1 MKKNFIPGILLGIMI
16 ISLSMLPL
24 NAQFFTEESLKFGK
38 VLDLVNAYYVDTVDD
53 KQLVE
58 DVIVQM
64 LKNLDPHSVY
74 VSKKDV
80 KELNEPLQGNFE
92 GIGIQFNILFDTIIV
107 ISPMPGGPSE
117 KVGLLPGDR
126 IVGIEGENVA
136 GIGMT
141 TTKVRQRL
149 LGKKGTKVK
158 VSIKRR
164 GVKDLLEFT
173 ITRDKIPMH
182 SLDAAYMVKDKIGY
196 IKLNRFS
203 LETMSEF
210 NQAIKRL
217 KNQKMKDL
225 ILDLRGNGGGY
236 LEVATRLVDHFLP
249 ENKLIVYMEGVH
261 TPKREYFTKSGD
273 DLRDGKIVVLI
284 DEGSASASEI
294 IAGAIQDW
302 DRGVIVGR
310 RSFGKGLVQRPFYLI
325 DSSMIRLTIARY
337 YTPTGRLI
345 QKPYNDGY
353 ESYLKDFTKRYNTG
367 EFFTADSI
375 KFPDSLKY
383 RTLVNNRVVF
393 GGGGIM
399 PDLFVPLDTTSYSD
413 YYRNLVSKG
422 IMTSFILDY
431 VDRNRSEI
439 KTRFQTFDKFKK
451 LFSVNDNMLEDLIV
465 NAQNEGLE
473 KNEKEFE
480 RSVDEIKLVIKAL
493 IARDIWD
500 MSEYYEIR
508 NTNDIGFHEAVNILQ
523 NNNLFHKLLAER

>member
-1 MKKNFIPGILLGIMI
+1 MKKNIIPGILLGIMI
-16 ISLSMLPL
+16 IFHSMLPL

-38 VLDLVNAYYVDTVDD
+38 VLDLVNTYYVDTVDD

-64 LKNLDPHSVY
+64 LKTLDPHSVY

-107 ISPMPGGPSE
+107 ISPIPGGPSE

-126 IVGIEGENVA
+126 IVKIEGENVA

-164 GVKDLLEFT
+164 DVKKLLEYT
-173 ITRDKIPMH
+173 ITRDKIPIH

-236 LEVATRLVDHFLP
+236 LEVATRLMDHFLP
-249 ENKLIVYMEGVH
+249 ENKLIVYMEGIH
-261 TPKREYFTKSGD
+261 TPKRKYFTKSGD
-273 DLRDGKIVVLI
+273 ELRDGKIVVLI

-294 IAGAIQDW
+294 VAGAIQDW

-353 ESYLKDFTKRYNTG
+353 ESYLKDLTKRYYTG

-383 RTLVNNRVVF
+383 QTLVNNRVVF

-422 IMTSFILDY
+422 IMTSFVLDY

-439 KTRFQTFDKFKK
+439 KTMFQTFDKFKK

-473 KNEKEFE
+473 KNDKEFE
-480 RSVDEIKLVIKAL
+480 RSVYEIKLVIKAL

-508 NTNDIGFHEAVNILQ
+508 NTNDIGFHKAVDILQ
-523 NNNLFHKLLAER
+523 NENLFHKLLAER